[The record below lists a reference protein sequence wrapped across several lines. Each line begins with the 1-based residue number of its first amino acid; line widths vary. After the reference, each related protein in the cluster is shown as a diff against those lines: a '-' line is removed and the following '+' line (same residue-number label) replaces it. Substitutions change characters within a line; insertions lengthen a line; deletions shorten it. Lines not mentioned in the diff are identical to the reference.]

1 MWKIR
6 FYDMILLWKVRF
18 LPAKLAE
25 NFKNDFDVTFQ
36 IAIN

>member
-6 FYDMILLWKVRF
+6 FCDMILLWNVRF
-18 LPAKLAE
+18 LLAKLAE

-36 IAIN
+36 VAIN